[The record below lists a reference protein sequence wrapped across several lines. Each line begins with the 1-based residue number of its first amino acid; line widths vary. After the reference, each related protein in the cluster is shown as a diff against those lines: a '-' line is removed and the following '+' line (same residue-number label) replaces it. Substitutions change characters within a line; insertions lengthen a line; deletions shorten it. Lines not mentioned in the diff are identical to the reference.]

1 MKLKSGLPA
10 KEICLY
16 ESTYN
21 ILAEAAT
28 HKKESWDDI
37 IKRLIDK
44 NKYLDYLIKKQQE
57 ANIEMPNPND
67 VNKKVFSVMLRRNK
81 YNTSNAKINTIEDA
95 ESKIYNVNSGGK
107 IKLKDGSIV
116 IKGCRIQLPNI
127 LYGYSVKIKVI
138 RDNEEN
144 NKNSSEKEES
154 QISNLDLASSEISV
168 SIDSSSQSE
177 LLGKV
182 QSKQEFNQNKK
193 VQSKLIKD
201 NSRMYSKYDYPEH
214 LKSINNYMKDVMIDE
229 VKRRRMFVAERFRWK
244 YHNVDGFRKNHNE
257 KVMKNFIKQNGV
269 AKYINK
275 KEFDNINKIKNNDN
289 LEEERKSK
297 IIDINKQYRDL
308 KRQKA
313 NSIDEY
319 SFNKYDRKKVTE
331 MTIDRIDDYT
341 NHDIKDY
348 IHSHKNL
355 TNREM
360 SIVIEKKFNV
370 FIHFNTISSYRSKN
384 GVEYVSED
392 NEMKNLTSES

>member
-127 LYGYSVKIKVI
+127 LYGY
-138 RDNEEN
+138 
-144 NKNSSEKEES
+144 
-154 QISNLDLASSEISV
+154 LDLASSEISV

-275 KEFDNINKIKNNDN
+275 KEK
-289 LEEERKSK
+289 
-297 IIDINKQYRDL
+297 KQ
-308 KRQKA
+308 
-313 NSIDEY
+313 
-319 SFNKYDRKKVTE
+319 V
-331 MTIDRIDDYT
+331 
-341 NHDIKDY
+341 
-348 IHSHKNL
+348 
-355 TNREM
+355 
-360 SIVIEKKFNV
+360 
-370 FIHFNTISSYRSKN
+370 
-384 GVEYVSED
+384 
-392 NEMKNLTSES
+392 